1 MIWELLKGLGEGLMY
16 SSIWKRQREKLNKQV
31 ADDVALAVQKAH
43 MGKLPKGVYCDQI
56 IWTRKMTREQLCVP
70 LDADTLRRM
79 AACTVVRQ
87 HGVECTG
94 VDADLQDFGNDGTVT
109 LTVSIYF
116 DGEMADGQRVL
127 VDIRK
132 ALLSGTLVRDKM
144 TAWTLTGLKEIK
156 A

>member
-1 MIWELLKGLGEGLMY
+1 MLFEFLCDMLKWGLTG
-16 SSIWKRQREKLNKQV
+16 SIMKRLDEKERKEV
-31 ADDVALAVQKAH
+31 AQDVALAVQKAH
-43 MGKLPKGVYCDQI
+43 LGKLPKGVYADQI

-79 AACTVVRQ
+79 AECTVVRH
-87 HGVECTG
+87 HGVEVVGLDSSRET
-94 VDADLQDFGNDGTVT
+94 FGKKGSVT

-144 TAWTLTGLKEIK
+144 TAWTLTELKEIK
-156 A
+156 I